1 MKTETRQKQWLQLA
15 LGFIVG
21 CVVTYSWPHEPALA
35 GFADRDEQ
43 FSLMTCDVSVANPL
57 QAVFVT
63 DFATGSIKGSVLNRQ
78 AGKFNVF
85 YYANLA
91 NDFQVDPA
99 ADPHYAVVNGQVN
112 LSGGAGV
119 QFASNA
125 IYVAELSSGKLLA
138 YGFEYE
144 DVPGIV
150 EQPQKLIP
158 LDSFQWRK
166 PKAK

>member
-1 MKTETRQKQWLQLA
+1 M
-15 LGFIVG
+15 
-21 CVVTYSWPHEPALA
+21 
-35 GFADRDEQ
+35 
-43 FSLMTCDVSVANPL
+43 
-57 QAVFVT
+57 
-63 DFATGSIKGSVLNRQ
+63 
-78 AGKFNVF
+78 
-85 YYANLA
+85 
-91 NDFQVDPA
+91 
-99 ADPHYAVVNGQVN
+99 
-112 LSGGAGV
+112 

-138 YGFEYE
+138 YGLYEYE